1 VKLLKENRKY
11 ILYGDDGMVIIITS
25 QKSVIYSIQNTL
37 KKIRRKTK

>member
-37 KKIRRKTK
+37 RAIKK